1 MMRTMVVVPTYNEA
15 DNLPRLVEALLE
27 LDLPD
32 LQIMVVDDRSPDGT
46 GEVAEALA
54 RAHPGRLIVVHRD
67 GPRGLGPAY
76 LEGFR
81 RALQTGAEAII
92 QMDADLSHPPAAF
105 PRMLE
110 RMADYHVVVGSRY
123 APGGQVDP
131 RWGPGRYWLS
141 RWGNFYARAILGL
154 QVRDATAGFKCW
166 RRDALAHIPLDR
178 VRSSGYI
185 FQVEMAYI
193 AQRLGYRVCEIP
205 IFFEDRRVGRS
216 KMNWRIKIEA
226 ALRVW
231 ELRWRYRDLKPIPLS
246 GGTEPRN
253 RDRR

>member
-1 MMRTMVVVPTYNEA
+1 MTRTMVVVPTYNEA
-15 DNLPRLVEALLE
+15 DNLPRLVEALLG
-27 LDLPD
+27 LNLPD

-54 RAHPGRLIVVHRD
+54 RAHPGRLMVVHRE

-81 RALQTGAEAII
+81 RALQIGAEAIV
-92 QMDADLSHPPAAF
+92 QMDADLSHPPSAI

-123 APGGQVDP
+123 APGGRVDP

-166 RRDALAHIPLDR
+166 RWDALARMPLDR
-178 VRSSGYI
+178 VRSTGYI

-231 ELRWRYRDLKPIPLS
+231 ELRWRYRDLKPISL
-246 GGTEPRN
+246 G
-253 RDRR
+253 

>member
-1 MMRTMVVVPTYNEA
+1 MRTLVVVPTYNEA
-15 DNLPRLVEALLE
+15 ENLPQLVQALLG
-27 LDLPD
+27 LGLPD
-32 LQIMVVDDRSPDGT
+32 LRIMVVDDRSPDGT

-54 RAHPGRLIVVHRD
+54 REYPGRLIVRHRD

-81 RALQTGAEAII
+81 LALQMDPEAIV
-92 QMDADLSHPPAAF
+92 QMDADLSHPPSAI

-123 APGGQVDP
+123 APGGRVDP

-141 RWGNFYARAILGL
+141 RWGNFYARLVLGL

-166 RRDALAHIPLDR
+166 RRDALARMPLER

-216 KMNWRIKIEA
+216 KMDWRIKLEA
-226 ALRVW
+226 AWRVW
-231 ELRWRYRDLKPIPLS
+231 ELRWRYRDLKPIS
-246 GGTEPRN
+246 SAGGNESSR
-253 RDRR
+253 

>member
-1 MMRTMVVVPTYNEA
+1 MTRTMVVVPTYNEA
-15 DNLPRLVEALLE
+15 DNLPRLVEALLG
-27 LDLPD
+27 LNLPD
-32 LQIMVVDDRSPDGT
+32 LQILVVDDRSPDGT
-46 GEVAEALA
+46 GEVAEAMA
-54 RAHPGRLIVVHRD
+54 RAHPGRLMVVHRD

-81 RALQTGAEAII
+81 CALQIGAEAII
-92 QMDADLSHPPAAF
+92 QMDADLSHPPSAI

-123 APGGQVDP
+123 VPGGRVDP

-141 RWGNFYARAILGL
+141 RGGNFYARAILGL

-166 RRDALAHIPLDR
+166 RRDALAHMPLHR
-178 VRSSGYI
+178 VRSNGYI

-231 ELRWRYRDLKPIPLS
+231 ELRWRYRDLKPISL
-246 GGTEPRN
+246 G
-253 RDRR
+253 